1 MAKPTK
7 REILKIKNAVIDG
20 MVSYM
25 QGCEDE
31 DDPDFDPN
39 FDAGYKQVHINRC
52 AKIIDEFLAALEN
65 VPKLRGSPGAAKPA
79 QARLA
84 KQHEAI
90 MKAVKTAVVKLNRLN
105 EQCYGCLIETD
116 QREQL
121 CELIISAAK
130 RAGLVSTVY
139 DITEEWRDW

>member
-1 MAKPTK
+1 
-7 REILKIKNAVIDG
+7 
-20 MVSYM
+20 
-25 QGCEDE
+25 
-31 DDPDFDPN
+31 
-39 FDAGYKQVHINRC
+39 
-52 AKIIDEFLAALEN
+52 
-65 VPKLRGSPGAAKPA
+65 
-79 QARLA
+79 
-84 KQHEAI
+84 